1 VRCSSCEP
9 LLAEYIEGSL
19 SARRMAV
26 VARHVHGCPACT
38 ALVEEL
44 KVVDALLTTT
54 TTPELPA
61 NFTFAVMAH
70 ARSMPVPERRLMP
83 VWMAIAGYVIAVWLL
98 AGGWFLLRGTG
109 AIDAAGR
116 ALAPFGAG
124 LLALADAGAGAGHA
138 LAPNPI
144 AIGAI
149 VSGVLLLDVLALA
162 GLLYFYRHVRP
173 RRMADVTLEVRR

>member
-1 VRCSSCEP
+1 MRCSWCEP

-26 VARHVHGCPACT
+26 VARHVHGCASCT

-44 KVVDALLTTT
+44 KVIDALLATT
-54 TTPELPA
+54 TTPELPT

-83 VWMAIAGYVIAVWLL
+83 VWMAVASYVLAVWLL

-109 AIDAAGR
+109 AIAGAHH
-116 ALAPFGAG
+116 ALAPFGSG
-124 LLALADAGAGAGHA
+124 LLAFANLGAGAGHA
-138 LAPNPI
+138 LAPNAI
-144 AIGAI
+144 ALGAI
-149 VSGVLLLDVLALA
+149 VSGVLVLDVLALA
-162 GLLYFYRHVRP
+162 GLLYFYRYVRP
-173 RRMADVTLEVRR
+173 RRLAAVSLEVRR